1 MASKGNRIEA
11 WDANPWTAP
20 PNANAANAETMTS
33 PQAQAA
39 RAKSAE
45 VMAALKKGD
54 RGEADRLMGAK
65 QGNDSLLPGMG
76 RLKDRIFGGSKKM
89 EEEEGRGLEG
99 KENVGGK

>member
-11 WDANPWTAP
+11 WEANPWTAP
-20 PNANAANAETMTS
+20 PNANVANADTMTS

-54 RGEADRLMGAK
+54 EGEADRLMGVK
-65 QGNDSLLPGMG
+65 QGNDSLFPGMG
-76 RLKDRIFGGSKKM
+76 RLKDRIFGGKK
-89 EEEEGRGLEG
+89 EEEGAEG
-99 KENVGGK
+99 KSAGGLGGK